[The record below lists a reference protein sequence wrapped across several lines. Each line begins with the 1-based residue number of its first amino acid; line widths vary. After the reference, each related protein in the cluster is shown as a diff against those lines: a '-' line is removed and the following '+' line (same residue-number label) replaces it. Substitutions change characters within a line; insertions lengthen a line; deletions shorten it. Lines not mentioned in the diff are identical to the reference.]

1 MIDYRIDVLKALK
14 DAGYSSTRLRREKIL
29 GEATMSRIRNGGDIN
44 LSTVNV
50 ICELLD
56 KQPGE
61 ILRWIPD
68 KKD

>member
-14 DAGYSSTRLRREKIL
+14 DAGYSSTRLRREKL
-29 GEATMSRIRNGGDIN
+29 MGEGTMTRIRNGLDMN
-44 LSTVNV
+44 FATLNV
-50 ICELLD
+50 VCEILD

>member
-14 DAGYSSTRLRREKIL
+14 EAGYSSTRLRREKIL

>member
-1 MIDYRIDVLKALK
+1 MIDFRIDVLKALK
-14 DAGYSSTRLRREKIL
+14 EAGYSSTRLRREKIL